1 MSEPTARSLDI
12 AALTGER
19 LGPYCSFNPVSRVQV
34 WQWCC
39 ALGDRNPLYL
49 DEAYRTAAGFD
60 RVVAPP
66 GMMQMWTMRDVDG
79 RNAPGSTDRAPF
91 AVFDL
96 LREHG
101 LVGNVAVSYDIEFH
115 RLLVEGDR
123 AHHYSTVD
131 AISELKQ
138 TAIGE
143 GHFVTQ
149 RAEFMDQHER
159 PYATALITYFQYRPA
174 ADKSPDSEQGAGTPP
189 ASSQHAWRP
198 DFTDLR
204 AADLNPGQ
212 DLPELVLPI
221 THKLI
226 VSGALASQDYMDVHH
241 NAPAARAAG
250 MPDIFMNILTTC
262 GLSCRYLTDW
272 AGPGS
277 RIRKLAFKLLA
288 PNTPGD
294 TMIVGGR
301 LVDLLDNGG
310 GPQASVEY
318 AGRNSRG
325 FHVTGT
331 ATVELAG

>member
-1 MSEPTARSLDI
+1 MSEPTAQNLDS

-49 DEAYRTAAGFD
+49 DDAYRAAAGFD
-60 RVVAPP
+60 RIVAPP
-66 GMMQMWTMRDVDG
+66 GMMQMWTMRDIDG
-79 RNAPGSTDRAPF
+79 GNAPGSTDRAPF
-91 AVFDL
+91 EVFDL
-96 LREHG
+96 LRERG
-101 LVGNVAVSYDIEFH
+101 LEGNVAVSYDIEFH

-138 TAIGE
+138 TSIGE

-174 ADKSPDSEQGAGTPP
+174 ADTAPDREQSAGTPP
-189 ASSQHAWRP
+189 APTQPAWRP
-198 DFTDLR
+198 DFVDVR
-204 AADLNPGQ
+204 AADLNPEQ
-212 DLPELVLPI
+212 ELPELVLPI

-226 VSGALASQDYMDVHH
+226 VGGALASQDYMDVHH

-262 GLSCRYLTDW
+262 GLSARYLTDW

-277 RIRKLAFKLLA
+277 RIRKLRFKLLA

-294 TMIVGGR
+294 TMILRGR
-301 LVDLLDNGG
+301 VANVSQSDG
-310 GPQASVEY
+310 GPRASVDFSG
-318 AGRNSRG
+318 ANSRG
-325 FHVTGT
+325 MHVTG
-331 ATVELAG
+331 AAVVDLAG